1 MKLSF
6 LRLLIA
12 SMNSFFFFFFFYS
25 RQREIFD
32 HQSWVTV
39 TPRGTIIP
47 PLSIHSMY
55 PFERVKRSYHFFIAN
70 PPLSFTVCNVKLA
83 LLQCLYIHTR
93 AHDPLTRLFSVSPFG
108 TENKWRGETRVLNK
122 TVGLDTERMAKLNFY
137 RLLSRSHLPLPL
149 SIPPFLI
156 QFYQLYIY
164 IYIFRN
170 YTSENCIII

>member
-1 MKLSF
+1 
-6 LRLLIA
+6 
-12 SMNSFFFFFFFYS
+12 
-25 RQREIFD
+25 
-32 HQSWVTV
+32 
-39 TPRGTIIP
+39 
-47 PLSIHSMY
+47 MY

-164 IYIFRN
+164 IYFETIQVKIVLLFK
-170 YTSENCIII
+170 IIIVQNLLSYTKNYYLKFLHRIYQSDLFSHVSI